1 MDWSKFKC
9 GDVVRWKAFT
19 QDFEF
24 HYGLII
30 GLEEFS
36 EYHHYQ
42 FPFEDL
48 DTSYDIMTGF
58 GYIPMNYEYISSVTV
73 FSFYEQKKRTI
84 YQSSMD
90 VPYRL
95 ELVYYDYEENLEIDL
110 VGHNED

>member
-1 MDWSKFKC
+1 MDWSNFKC
-9 GDVVRWKAFT
+9 GDVVRWKAFAM
-19 QDFEF
+19 DFEF

-48 DTSYDIMTGF
+48 DSSYDIMTGC
-58 GYIPMNYEYISSVTV
+58 GYIPLNYEYVTSVTV
-73 FSFYEQKKRTI
+73 FSFYEQKKRII

-95 ELVYYDYEENLEIDL
+95 ELVLYDFWDDKDFEQL
-110 VGHNED
+110 

>member
-30 GLEEFS
+30 GLE
-36 EYHHYQ
+36 
-42 FPFEDL
+42 D
-48 DTSYDIMTGF
+48 
-58 GYIPMNYEYISSVTV
+58 
-73 FSFYEQKKRTI
+73 
-84 YQSSMD
+84 
-90 VPYRL
+90 
-95 ELVYYDYEENLEIDL
+95 DYEENLEIDL